1 MPDTFIPIPVETVK
15 EAEEK
20 PSRTY
25 RLDLD
30 NGRIVGKVDG
40 LTAVNQAIRKAIITP
55 RFKCLI
61 YDHQYGSEIED
72 AIIAKDATRDYIEAA
87 TEGFVKDALFKRDK
101 GNEKPR
107 KDVLAEE
114 EEGDI
119 IVVGSDEPVSMRAMK
134 KVTGRRTKSAPTARE
149 SIFRRAANF
158 FFGGKNRPQAEQD
171 KTEGEDGEELDAG
184 NE

>member
-1 MPDTFIPIPVETVK
+1 MPETFIPIPVETVK

-61 YDHQYGSEIED
+61 YDPQYGSEIED
-72 AIIAKDATRDYIEAA
+72 AIITQDATRDYIEAA
-87 TEGFVKDALFKRDK
+87 TEGFVKDALAPDTRILSICDFKVDF
-101 GNEKPR
+101 
-107 KDVLAEE
+107 
-114 EEGDI
+114 EGDGAHI
-119 IVVGSDEPVSMRAMK
+119 SFRAD
-134 KVTGRRTKSAPTARE
+134 T
-149 SIFRRAANF
+149 IF
-158 FFGGKNRPQAEQD
+158 GE
-171 KTEGEDGEELDAG
+171 TEVEEVI
-184 NE
+184 